1 MFNNKIIN
9 SVNNHSSSY
18 GEEVW
23 VNIET
28 KLNEKRKR
36 KYFILFF
43 ISIALIITTYTVL
56 NSDYNSKN
64 KTEIPEDNFPTP

>member
-1 MFNNKIIN
+1 MFNKKIIN

-23 VNIET
+23 GNIET

-36 KYFILFF
+36 TYFIVFF
-43 ISIALIITTYTVL
+43 MSIALILTTYALL
-56 NSDYNSKN
+56 NSDFSAKN